1 LSYRRFFLIRLVQA
15 LFAMW
20 LVATLVFVMFFVLLA
35 KPARNLAGG
44 KQATP
49 SMIAR
54 VSEELHLDAPL
65 GDLRDTGLGRLMLI
79 SYNGQALVLMQSVV
93 LYAAFLGIAVSFLV
107 DAIVAALDSEVRD
120 EWRFV
125 ARPRRAT

>member
-1 LSYRRFFLIRLVQA
+1 LVQA

-79 SYNGQALVLMQSVV
+79 SYKGQALVLMQSVV